1 MSVDL
6 AQLYKAN
13 DKKRVYIRTDKN
25 GTKYFADYTCKRC
38 GGQGGLPQWTSTGY
52 TCYECGGTGVAA
64 KPDIYKEY
72 TPEYEAKLEE
82 RRAKAREKK
91 RLERIEQVKN
101 KLPEIYQNH
110 GFSSDGKIFV
120 VTGNTYEIREELKA
134 AGAKWFSAL
143 RSWGFTEDTDNS
155 LKTEIVV
162 TANLR
167 EWRNIFKL
175 RAVGVTGKPHPQML
189 EVMVPLLE
197 EVKRQI
203 PVVFDDLV
211 TE

>member
-1 MSVDL
+1 MIEPFYLKECRDKEPWKYDAWVE
-6 AQLYKAN
+6 ACCKAE
-13 DKKRVYIRTDKN
+13 DRYLCLLEWGASPQEARAV
-25 GTKYFADYTCKRC
+25 
-38 GGQGGLPQWTSTGY
+38 LP
-52 TCYECGGTGVAA
+52 
-64 KPDIYKEY
+64 
-72 TPEYEAKLEE
+72 
-82 RRAKAREKK
+82 
-91 RLERIEQVKN
+91 
-101 KLPEIYQNH
+101 
-110 GFSSDGKIFV
+110 
-120 VTGNTYEIREELKA
+120 
-134 AGAKWFSAL
+134 
-143 RSWGFTEDTDNS
+143 NS

-197 EVKRQI
+197 EVKKQI

>member
-1 MSVDL
+1 M
-6 AQLYKAN
+6 
-13 DKKRVYIRTDKN
+13 
-25 GTKYFADYTCKRC
+25 
-38 GGQGGLPQWTSTGY
+38 
-52 TCYECGGTGVAA
+52 
-64 KPDIYKEY
+64 
-72 TPEYEAKLEE
+72 
-82 RRAKAREKK
+82 RA
-91 RLERIEQVKN
+91 
-101 KLPEIYQNH
+101 H
-110 GFSSDGKIFV
+110 WSDGHLYSGDRVRKLQANHYFLID
-120 VTGNTYEIREELKA
+120 TG
-134 AGAKWFSAL
+134 AGEKVFLHLHDAECYCMEHKL
-143 RSWGFTEDTDNS
+143 DPEDRYLCLLEWGASPQEARAVLPNS

-197 EVKRQI
+197 EVKKQI